1 MALLTEMCSA
11 SAALARARSISS
23 GMRTLRVVIPKWYHA
38 AHGLSAFDDVDR
50 EAASGCLFVLAAHV
64 RAGSAERLDRLVQR
78 HEVTPVTAQSQAGRA
93 DGLDRGDRVAFDA

>member
-23 GMRTLRVVIPKWYHA
+23 GMRTLRVVIPKWYHVA
-38 AHGLSAFDDVDR
+38 RGLSAFDDVDR

-64 RAGSAERLDRLVQR
+64 RAGSAERLDGFVQR
-78 HEVTPVTAQSQAGRA
+78 HEVAAVAAQGEAGRA
-93 DGLDRGDRVAFDA
+93 DGFDRGDRVPLDA